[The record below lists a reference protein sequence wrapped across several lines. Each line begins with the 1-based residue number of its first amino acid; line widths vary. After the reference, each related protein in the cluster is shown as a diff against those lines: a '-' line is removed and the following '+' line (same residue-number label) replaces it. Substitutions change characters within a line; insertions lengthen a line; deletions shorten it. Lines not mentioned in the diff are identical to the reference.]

1 MTSLNNLLLK
11 KGKRGVKMPVY
22 RDEKLKTW
30 YVKFRYRDRQGKAHY
45 TTKRGFKTKR
55 DALKYEFEF
64 KASSIE
70 KIDIKLS
77 VLAEKYLTDKKMR
90 IKDSHYKVVEYTLRK
105 HFLEHL
111 GYLKVSELSPT
122 IMKEWQSSLIKENL
136 KRNTL
141 LRIQTTV
148 SSLLNYAVKYYGLK
162 ENPLRI
168 VGSIGNTKKEAR
180 RVQFWTFEEFEK
192 FISAVKNYKHK
203 ICFKILFFGGLRV
216 GELLAL
222 NRKDFNFR
230 ENKISITKSK
240 IQSTGEISTPKT
252 PESEREVYMPVEIMK
267 EVKNYIRNLKV
278 IPVAPSPIFNT
289 SHSALWLSLKTCA
302 ARAGVKRIRVHDLRH
317 SHASHLIHLGVPIT
331 TISRRLGHKSPK
343 ITLDVYSH
351 MYEESGKQTAELL
364 NDVINSTKK

>member
-1 MTSLNNLLLK
+1 
-11 KGKRGVKMPVY
+11 MPVY
-22 RDEKLKTW
+22 HDKKLKTW
-30 YVKFRYRDRQGKAHY
+30 YVKFRYKDWQGKAHY

-64 KASSIE
+64 KNTSSDR
-70 KIDIKLS
+70 IDIKLS
-77 VLAEKYLTDKKMR
+77 NLAEKYLADKKLR
-90 IKDSHYKVVEYTLRK
+90 IKISYYKVIEYTLQK
-105 HFLEHL
+105 HFLETM
-111 GYLKVSELSPT
+111 GNLKISELSPAL
-122 IMKEWQSSLIKENL
+122 MKEWQSDLISKKHL
-136 KRNTL
+136 KYNTL
-141 LRIQTTV
+141 IRIQTTV
-148 SSLLNYAVKYYGLK
+148 SSMINYAVKYYGLK
-162 ENPLRI
+162 ENPLRV

-180 RVQFWTFEEFEK
+180 RIQFWTYEEFEQ
-192 FISAVKNYKHK
+192 FISHVKNYKHK

-222 NRKDFNFR
+222 DRKDFNFR

-252 PESEREVYMPVEIMK
+252 PESEREIDMPVEIMK

-289 SHSALWLSLKTCA
+289 SHSALWLSLKNCA
-302 ARAGVKRIRVHDLRH
+302 IKAGVKKIRIHDLRH

-331 TISRRLGHKSPK
+331 TISCRLGHKSPK

-364 NDVINSTKK
+364 SKVINGTKKSPQ